1 LYQEQLNERENNLK
15 SRREILLRFEA
26 ADAYICKVAETKEEI
41 STLIEAGFE
50 YICENNGL
58 KFFRKPK

>member
-1 LYQEQLNERENNLK
+1 VT
-15 SRREILLRFEA
+15 FEA

-41 STLIEAGFE
+41 SELIEAGFE

>member
-1 LYQEQLNERENNLK
+1 MQLLGHKRIQNTLK
-15 SRREILLRFEA
+15 YTQLAKFEET
-26 ADAYICKVAETKEEI
+26 DGFVCKVAATKEEI
-41 STLIEAGFE
+41 SALIEAGFE

>member
-1 LYQEQLNERENNLK
+1 LKDCAPSVHPRFSVGSRE
-15 SRREILLRFEA
+15 
-26 ADAYICKVAETKEEI
+26 VAEKKKGEI
-41 STLIEAGFE
+41 SELIEAGFE

>member
-1 LYQEQLNERENNLK
+1 MIARPQRNPEHTQVHSTRTL
-15 SRREILLRFEA
+15 EA

-41 STLIEAGFE
+41 SELIEAGFE